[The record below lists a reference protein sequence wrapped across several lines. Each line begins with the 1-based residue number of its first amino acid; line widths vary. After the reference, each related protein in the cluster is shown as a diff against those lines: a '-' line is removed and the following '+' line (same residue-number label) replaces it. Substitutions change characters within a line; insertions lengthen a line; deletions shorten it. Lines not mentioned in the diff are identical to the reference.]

1 MKKTKII
8 CTIGPASE
16 NPKVL
21 TQLVKN
27 GMNVA
32 RLNFSHGSYEN
43 HLQLM
48 ENIRS
53 VSKKLKTP
61 IAILQD
67 LQGPKIRIG
76 KLDNSVSVKK
86 GQTVILGKDI
96 PLDFDISLSVK
107 PKERILIEDGLI
119 ELVAQKVYKPRAKS
133 KSAGTIVCK
142 VVNGGEIK
150 SHKGV
155 NLPDTTITFPIFTK
169 KDLQDLKFGLSNEVD
184 YVALSFVRSKKD
196 ILQIRKYIDKYLPKG
211 GLRPRVIAKIERR
224 EAVENFD
231 DILESADAIMV
242 ARGDLGVEI
251 EDSQV
256 PLIQKDIIAK
266 CNSMA
271 KPVIVAT
278 QMLDSMIRNPRPTRA
293 EVSDVANA
301 VIDRADAVML
311 SGETATGNYPIN
323 AVAEMTR
330 IIKATEESPYDDLV
344 VEIFSGDKLEDKKAA
359 LIAGAVQ
366 RLAIGIDAAAI
377 IGTTESG
384 YTARFISRQ
393 RPSAPIIIMTD
404 RNKVYRQL
412 CLVWGVTPLYV
423 ESLSALKNVEGLLK
437 HFVSEARKMK
447 LVAKGDKVVLVAGN
461 PLGQRMNLVQAV
473 TV

>member
-211 GLRPRVIAKIERR
+211 SLRPRVIAKIERR